1 METKKNTS
9 KISWDGHINEAGLEI
24 IKAFEGY
31 SKAPYLCPS
40 NRWTI
45 GFGSTWDIKGN
56 AVTGSHLPVTR
67 DEAGRLLAREV
78 RHVESAI
85 NKLIKAELTENMFSA
100 TASLV
105 YNIGTGN
112 FQRSTLR
119 MKLNRGYYEDAA
131 DEFTKWRKGGRPS
144 RILKGLVRRRAEE
157 RRLFLTD
164 V

>member
-1 METKKNTS
+1 MIATKDITPNN
-9 KISWDGHINEAGLEI
+9 SWDGHINEAGLGI
-24 IKAFEGY
+24 IKAFEGF
-31 SKAPYLCPS
+31 APTPYLCPA

-45 GFGSTWDIKGN
+45 GFGSTWDSKGR

-85 NKLIKAELTENMFSA
+85 NKLVKSELTENMFSA
-100 TASLV
+100 IASLV

-112 FQRSTLR
+112 FQRSTLK
-119 MKLNRGYYEDAA
+119 MKLNRGEYENAA
-131 DEFTKWRKGGRPS
+131 DEFPKWRKAGG
-144 RILKGLVRRRAEE
+144 RILKGLVRRRAQE
-157 RRLFLTD
+157 RELFLTD

>member
-24 IKAFEGY
+24 IKSFEGF
-31 SKAPYLCPS
+31 SETAYLCPA

-78 RHVESAI
+78 RHVESGI
-85 NKLIKAELTENMFSA
+85 NKLIQAELTENMFSA

-119 MKLNRGYYEDAA
+119 MKLNRGHYEAAA
-131 DEFTKWRKGGRPS
+131 DEFPKWRKAGG
-144 RILKGLVRRRAEE
+144 RILKGLVRRRARE
-157 RRLFLTD
+157 RQLFLTD

>member
-1 METKKNTS
+1 MIAVKGITPNN
-9 KISWDGHINEAGLEI
+9 SWDGHINEAGLGI
-24 IKAFEGY
+24 IKSFEGF
-31 SKAPYLCPS
+31 APTPYLCPA

-78 RHVESAI
+78 RHVEGAI
-85 NKLIKAELTENMFSA
+85 NKLVKSELTENMFSA
-100 TASLV
+100 IASLV

-112 FQRSTLR
+112 FQRSTLK
-119 MKLNRGYYEDAA
+119 MKLNRGEYENAA
-131 DEFTKWRKGGRPS
+131 DEFGKWRKAGG
-144 RILKGLVRRRAEE
+144 RILKGLVRRRAQE
-157 RRLFLTD
+157 RELFLTD

>member
-1 METKKNTS
+1 MIEVKGITPNNF
-9 KISWDGHINEAGLEI
+9 WDGHINEAGLGI
-24 IKAFEGY
+24 IKSFEGFA
-31 SKAPYLCPS
+31 SSPYLCPA

-78 RHVESAI
+78 RHVEGAI
-85 NKLIKAELTENMFSA
+85 NKLVKSELTENMFSA
-100 TASLV
+100 IASLV

-112 FQRSTLR
+112 FQRSTLK
-119 MKLNRGYYEDAA
+119 MKLNRGEYENAA
-131 DEFTKWRKGGRPS
+131 DEFPKWRKAGG

-157 RRLFLTD
+157 RQLFLTD